1 MNYAYL
7 VTTGSKI
14 WLNNKSCRG
23 IDEHVNFE
31 LECIYFEG
39 RKTSYTEVIVINPEQ
54 FNHIILQLYDTTAV
68 L

>member
-7 VTTGSKI
+7 VTTGSTI

-31 LECIYFEG
+31 LEYIYFKG
-39 RKTSYTEVIVINPEQ
+39 RKTRNT
-54 FNHIILQLYDTTAV
+54 FK
-68 L
+68 